1 MTEEQATPVASLAKL
16 ISVARAALTED
27 IVPNVP
33 AERRYTALMLGN
45 ALGIATRE
53 LEAGNRPR
61 EEALERLQA
70 LYPDAPREPDLE
82 ALERRLAA
90 DIRGGTHDSGATHEA
105 VAAYLEARTRDQVA
119 ISNPR
124 YLQAPA

>member
-1 MTEEQATPVASLAKL
+1 MTEEQATPFASLANL

-53 LEAGNRPR
+53 LEAGNRAR
-61 EEALERLQA
+61 EQALERLQA

-82 ALERRLAA
+82 ALERQLAT
-90 DIRGGTHDSGATHEA
+90 DIRAGIHDSGGAREA